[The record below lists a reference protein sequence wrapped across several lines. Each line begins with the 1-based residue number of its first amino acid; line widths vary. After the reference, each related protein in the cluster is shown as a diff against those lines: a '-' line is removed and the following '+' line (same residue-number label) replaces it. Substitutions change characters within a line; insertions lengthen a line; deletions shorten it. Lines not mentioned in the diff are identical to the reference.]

1 MMIEW
6 LLVVGYIIDGFIH
19 RILIRV
25 IRNLEIEII
34 DFMIIIGIIGII
46 RFIRL
51 DPISSIGLQP
61 IRAIGLQPISSID
74 LEPIFIIIEIL
85 LLTIII
91 ILQLIVIINF
101 IPLLVILLS
110 PILEIINIPIN
121 FIKFLLKNY
130 NFMFLQRKM
139 ECLKPSIYYKIM
151 KDVQS
156 LLANFPFI
164 ILILIIILGM
174 VAVIRYPFNILIV
187 RL

>member
-19 RILIRV
+19 HILISL
-25 IRNLEIEII
+25 IHNPGIECI
-34 DFMIIIGIIGII
+34 DFMITIGIIGII

-74 LEPIFIIIEIL
+74 LEPTFIIIEIL
-85 LLTIII
+85 LLTII

-156 LLANFPFI
+156 LLANFQII

-174 VAVIRYPFNILIV
+174 VAVIKYPFNILII